1 MNANNIHIFY
11 RQVLTCLYLLWD
23 ESEKIYK
30 LVIQLVFKKIFNNV
44 MRNIFLSLLMIFVSS
59 CSNPISEADLILSS
73 NNVILMTGDQE
84 AQPLSIAINNKKI
97 VWIGS
102 HEDATNIQ
110 GTKFDFGNQAIL
122 PGFIDAHGHASYLA
136 FATQVA
142 NIASPPV
149 GKIKTIKD
157 LQIELKKFIKDSNLQ
172 PGQWLMGLGY
182 DDSLLAEQRHPT
194 KKDLDQVSTEHPI
207 YLIHVSAHLGAANS
221 MGLALANINSD
232 TPDPSG
238 GKIRRYENSSEPNGV
253 FEETA
258 AYPVQQL
265 AMSAYKDPIGSVKK
279 AMEIYASHGI
289 TTAQDGA
296 SSPETIGLMQAA
308 DAQGMINLDVISYPV
323 GQNGLDK
330 TLETI
335 NFGSYEGRI
344 KVGGI
349 KLILDGSPQGKTAY
363 LTEPYYKPPHSE
375 SESYKGYPLIPQ
387 KEVSKW
393 VSEYADLNIP
403 IIAHANG
410 DAAADMLITAVR
422 NADLKTDHRTIMI
435 HAQTVREDQL
445 DQMKELKIIPSYF
458 STHTFY
464 WGDWHRDSVFGE
476 DRAMRI
482 SPTRSTL
489 DRKMPF
495 TVHNDAPVVPP
506 DMIRL
511 LWSTTNRMTRS
522 GKVLG
527 EEQKISTYSAL
538 EAMTINAA
546 YQHFEDEIKGTIEVG
561 KLADLV
567 VLSEDPL
574 SMPADELLKLKVIAT
589 YSHGKE
595 IFKNEK

>member
-1 MNANNIHIFY
+1 M
-11 RQVLTCLYLLWD
+11 TC
-23 ESEKIYK
+23 I
-30 LVIQLVFKKIFNNV
+30 N
-44 MRNIFLSLLMIFVSS
+44 MRNLFILMMLCSHSFLQAIDG
-59 CSNPISEADLILSS
+59 ADLIISS
-73 NNVILMTGDQE
+73 KKVILMNGKEE
-84 AQPLSIAINNKKI
+84 AQPLSIAIKNKKI
-97 VWIGS
+97 AWLGS
-102 HEDATNIQ
+102 HEDAKNIK
-110 GTKFDFGNQAIL
+110 GKHIDFGDQAIL

-149 GKIKTIKD
+149 GKIKTIED
-157 LQIELKKFIKDSNLQ
+157 LQAELRKFIKDSNLQ
-172 PGQWLMGLGY
+172 PGEWLMGLGY
-182 DDSLLAEQRHPT
+182 DDSLLEEQRHPT
-194 KKDLDQVSTEHPI
+194 KDDLDQVSTEHPI

-221 MGLALANINSD
+221 LGLSLANITSA
-232 TPDPSG
+232 TQDPSG
-238 GKIRRYENSSEPNGV
+238 GKIRRYKNSSEPNGV

-258 AYPVQQL
+258 AYPLQQL

-279 AMEIYASHGI
+279 AMDIYARNGI

-296 SSPETIGLMQAA
+296 SSLETIGLMQAA
-308 DAQGMINLDVISYPV
+308 DAQGMINLDIISYPI

-330 TLETI
+330 NLNSI
-335 NFGSYEGRI
+335 NFGNYEGRVKI
-344 KVGGI
+344 GGI

-387 KEVSKW
+387 SEVLKW
-393 VSEYADLNIP
+393 VKQYADLNIP
-403 IIAHANG
+403 IMAHANG
-410 DAAADMLITAVR
+410 DAAADMLIEAVKTA
-422 NADLKTDHRTIMI
+422 DIKSDHRTIMI

-445 DQMKELKIIPSYF
+445 DKMKELEIIPSYF

-464 WGDWHRDSVFGE
+464 WGDWHRDSVFGK

-511 LWSTTNRMTRS
+511 LWSTTNRLTRS
-522 GKVLG
+522 GKILG
-527 EEQKISTYSAL
+527 HEQKISTYAAL
-538 EAMTINAA
+538 EAMTLNAA
-546 YQHFEDEIKGTIEVG
+546 YQHFEDDIKGTIEVG

-567 VLSEDPL
+567 VLSENPL
-574 SMPADELLKLKVIAT
+574 SMESAQLLNLSVVAT
-589 YSHGKE
+589 FSHGKQIYKLGE
-595 IFKNEK
+595 SSSN

>member
-1 MNANNIHIFY
+1 M
-11 RQVLTCLYLLWD
+11 
-23 ESEKIYK
+23 K
-30 LVIQLVFKKIFNNV
+30 
-44 MRNIFLSLLMIFVSS
+44 NIFLFLAIIYVSS
-59 CSNPISEADLILSS
+59 CANTISEADLILSS
-73 NNVILMTGDQE
+73 NNVILMTGDKE
-84 AQPLSIAINNKKI
+84 AQPLSIAINSKKI

-102 HEDATNIQ
+102 HEDATKIQ
-110 GTKFDFGNQAIL
+110 GTKINFGHQAIL

-194 KKDLDQVSTEHPI
+194 KEDLDQVSTEHPI

-410 DAAADMLITAVR
+410 DAAADMLITAVK
-422 NADLKTDHRTIMI
+422 NAEIKTDHRTIMI

-546 YQHFEDEIKGTIEVG
+546 YQHFEDGIKGTIEVG

-574 SMPADELLKLKVIAT
+574 SMPADELLELKVMAT

-595 IFKNEK
+595 IFKNGK

>member
-1 MNANNIHIFY
+1 
-11 RQVLTCLYLLWD
+11 
-23 ESEKIYK
+23 
-30 LVIQLVFKKIFNNV
+30 
-44 MRNIFLSLLMIFVSS
+44 MRNFLILLLITSS
-59 CSNPISEADLILSS
+59 SMLHSIEKADLIISS
-73 NNVILMTGDQE
+73 NKVILMTGHQK
-84 AQPLSIAINNKKI
+84 AHPLSIAIQNKKI

-102 HEDATNIQ
+102 HTEAKKIQ
-110 GTKFDFGNQAIL
+110 GQHINYHNQAIL

-149 GKIKTIKD
+149 GEVTTIKD
-157 LQIELKKFIKDSNLQ
+157 LQENLKKFIKDSDLQ
-172 PGQWLMGLGY
+172 PGEWVMGLGY

-194 KKDLDQVSTEHPI
+194 KDDLDAVSTDHPI

-221 MGLALANINSD
+221 MGLSLAKINSE
-232 TPDPSG
+232 THDPPG
-238 GKIRRYENSSEPNGV
+238 GKIRRYENSLEPNGV

-258 AYPVQQL
+258 AYPLQQL

-279 AMEIYASHGI
+279 AMGIYARNGI

-296 SSPETIGLMQAA
+296 SSQETIALMQLA
-308 DAQGMINLDVISYPV
+308 DAQGMINLDIISYPI
-323 GQNGLDK
+323 GQNGLDQN
-330 TLETI
+330 LDSI
-335 NFGSYEGRI
+335 NFGNYTGRLKI
-344 KVGGI
+344 GGI

-375 SESYKGYPLIPQ
+375 SDSYKGYPLIPQ
-387 KEVSKW
+387 SEVSKW
-393 VSEYADLNIP
+393 VKRYADLKIP
-403 IIAHANG
+403 IMAHANG
-410 DAAADMLITAVR
+410 DAAADMLIEAVKD
-422 NADLKTDHRTIMI
+422 ADITSDHRTIMI

-445 DQMKELKIIPSYF
+445 DQMKELSIIPSYF

-482 SPTRSTL
+482 SPTKSTL
-489 DRKMPF
+489 NRKMPF

-511 LWSTTNRMTRS
+511 LWSTTNRKTRS
-522 GKVLG
+522 GKILG
-527 EEQKISTYSAL
+527 EEQKISIYSAL

-546 YQHFEDEIKGTIEVG
+546 FQHFEDDIKGSIEVG

-567 VLSEDPL
+567 VLSKDPL
-574 SMPADELLKLKVIAT
+574 RMPVDELLELKIMAT

>member
-1 MNANNIHIFY
+1 
-11 RQVLTCLYLLWD
+11 
-23 ESEKIYK
+23 
-30 LVIQLVFKKIFNNV
+30 
-44 MRNIFLSLLMIFVSS
+44 MRNLFLFLLISS
-59 CSNPISEADLILSS
+59 CSFEKEIKEADLVITS
-73 NNVILMTGDQE
+73 NKVILMTGNKQ
-84 AQPLSIAINNKKI
+84 AQPLSIAIKNKEI
-97 VWIGS
+97 IWIGS
-102 HEDATNIQ
+102 HMKAKRIQ
-110 GTKFDFGNQAIL
+110 GKHINFGNQAIL

-149 GKIKTIKD
+149 GNINNIKE
-157 LQIELKKFIKDSNLQ
+157 LQTELKKFITDSNLK
-172 PGQWLMGLGY
+172 PGEWVMGLGY

-194 KKDLDQVSTEHPI
+194 KDDLDEVSTEHPI

-221 MGLALANINSD
+221 LGLSLANISAE
-232 TPDPSG
+232 TQDPPG

-258 AYPVQQL
+258 AYPLQQL

-279 AMEIYASHGI
+279 AMDIYARNGI

-296 SSPETIGLMQAA
+296 SSPETISLMQAA
-308 DAQGMINLDVISYPV
+308 DAQGMINLDIISYPI

-330 TLETI
+330 NLDSI
-335 NFGSYEGRI
+335 NFGNYEGRLKI
-344 KVGGI
+344 GGI

-375 SESYKGYPLIPQ
+375 SDSYKGYPLIPQ
-387 KEVSKW
+387 LEVSKW
-393 VSEYADLNIP
+393 VKKYADLNIP
-403 IIAHANG
+403 IMAHANG
-410 DAAADMLITAVR
+410 DAAADMLIKAVKDTDI
-422 NADLKTDHRTIMI
+422 NSDHRTIMI

-464 WGDWHRDSVFGE
+464 WGDWHRDSVFGK
-476 DRAMRI
+476 DRAIRI
-482 SPTRSTL
+482 SPTKSTL
-489 DRKMPF
+489 NRNMPF

-511 LWSTTNRMTRS
+511 LWSTTNRKTRS

-546 YQHFEDEIKGTIEVG
+546 YQHFEDDIKGSIEVG

-574 SMPADELLKLKVIAT
+574 SIDTKNLLEVNVVAT
-589 YSHGKE
+589 FSRGVEVFNSAK
-595 IFKNEK
+595 

>member
-1 MNANNIHIFY
+1 
-11 RQVLTCLYLLWD
+11 
-23 ESEKIYK
+23 
-30 LVIQLVFKKIFNNV
+30 
-44 MRNIFLSLLMIFVSS
+44 MRNFLILLLLISS
-59 CSNPISEADLILSS
+59 SVLHSIEKADLIISS
-73 NNVILMTGDQE
+73 NKVILMTGYQK
-84 AQPLSIAINNKKI
+84 AQPLSIAIQNKKI

-102 HEDATNIQ
+102 HTEAKKIQ
-110 GTKFDFGNQAIL
+110 GQRIDYHNQAIL

-149 GKIKTIKD
+149 GEVKTIKD
-157 LQIELKKFIKDSNLQ
+157 LQENLKKFIKDSDLQ
-172 PGQWLMGLGY
+172 PGEWVMGLGY

-194 KKDLDQVSTEHPI
+194 KDDLDAVSTDHPI

-221 MGLALANINSD
+221 MGLSLANINSESN
-232 TPDPSG
+232 DPPG
-238 GKIRRYENSSEPNGV
+238 GKIRRYENSLEPNGV

-258 AYPVQQL
+258 AYPLQQL

-279 AMEIYASHGI
+279 AMDIYARNGI

-296 SSPETIGLMQAA
+296 SSQETIALMQAA
-308 DAQGMINLDVISYPV
+308 DAQGMINLDIISYPI
-323 GQNGLDK
+323 GQNGLDQN
-330 TLETI
+330 LDSI
-335 NFGSYEGRI
+335 SFGNYTGRLKI
-344 KVGGI
+344 GGI

-375 SESYKGYPLIPQ
+375 SDSYKGYPLIPQ
-387 KEVSKW
+387 SEVSKW
-393 VSEYADLNIP
+393 VKRYADLNIP
-403 IIAHANG
+403 IMAHANG
-410 DAAADMLITAVR
+410 DAAADMLIEAVK
-422 NADLKTDHRTIMI
+422 NADITSDHRTIMI

-445 DQMKELKIIPSYF
+445 DKMKELSIIPSYF

-482 SPTRSTL
+482 SPTKSTL
-489 DRKMPF
+489 NRKIPF

-506 DMIRL
+506 NMIRL
-511 LWSTTNRMTRS
+511 LWSTTNRKTRS

-546 YQHFEDEIKGTIEVG
+546 FQHFEDDIKGSIEVG

-574 SMPADELLKLKVIAT
+574 SIPVNELLELKIMAT

>member
-1 MNANNIHIFY
+1 
-11 RQVLTCLYLLWD
+11 
-23 ESEKIYK
+23 
-30 LVIQLVFKKIFNNV
+30 
-44 MRNIFLSLLMIFVSS
+44 MRNLFLFLLISS
-59 CSNPISEADLILSS
+59 CSFEQEIKEADLVITS
-73 NNVILMTGDQE
+73 NKVILMTGNKQ
-84 AQPLSIAINNKKI
+84 AQPLSIAIKNKEI
-97 VWIGS
+97 IWIGS
-102 HEDATNIQ
+102 HMKAKRIQ
-110 GTKFDFGNQAIL
+110 GKHINFGNQAIL

-149 GKIKTIKD
+149 GSINNIKE
-157 LQIELKKFIKDSNLQ
+157 LQTELKKFITESNLK
-172 PGQWLMGLGY
+172 PGEWVMGLGY

-194 KKDLDQVSTEHPI
+194 KDDLDEVSTEHPI

-221 MGLALANINSD
+221 LGLSLANISAE
-232 TPDPSG
+232 TQDPPG

-258 AYPVQQL
+258 AYPLQQL

-279 AMEIYASHGI
+279 AMNIYARNGI

-296 SSPETIGLMQAA
+296 SNPETISLMQAA
-308 DAQGMINLDVISYPV
+308 DVQGMINLDIISYPI

-330 TLETI
+330 NLDSI
-335 NFGSYEGRI
+335 NFGSYEGRLKI
-344 KVGGI
+344 GGI

-375 SESYKGYPLIPQ
+375 SDSYKGYPLIPQ
-387 KEVSKW
+387 SEVSKW
-393 VSEYADLNIP
+393 VKKYADLNIP
-403 IIAHANG
+403 IMAHANG
-410 DAAADMLITAVR
+410 DAAADMLIKAVKD
-422 NADLKTDHRTIMI
+422 ADINSDHRTIMI

-482 SPTRSTL
+482 SPTKSTL
-489 DRKMPF
+489 NRNMPF

-511 LWSTTNRMTRS
+511 LWSTTNRKTRS

-546 YQHFEDEIKGTIEVG
+546 YQHFEDDIKGSIEVG

-574 SMPADELLKLKVIAT
+574 SIDAKNLLEVNVVAT
-589 YSHGKE
+589 FSRGVEVFNAAK
-595 IFKNEK
+595 

>member
-1 MNANNIHIFY
+1 
-11 RQVLTCLYLLWD
+11 
-23 ESEKIYK
+23 
-30 LVIQLVFKKIFNNV
+30 
-44 MRNIFLSLLMIFVSS
+44 MRNFLILLLLISS
-59 CSNPISEADLILSS
+59 SMLHSIEKADLIISS
-73 NNVILMTGDQE
+73 NKVILMTGHQK
-84 AQPLSIAINNKKI
+84 AQPLSIAIQNKKI
-97 VWIGS
+97 AWIGS
-102 HEDATNIQ
+102 HSEAKKIQ
-110 GTKFDFGNQAIL
+110 GQRIDYHNQAIL

-149 GKIKTIKD
+149 GKVKTIKD
-157 LQIELKKFIKDSNLQ
+157 LQENLKKFIKDSNLQ
-172 PGQWLMGLGY
+172 PGEWVMGLGY

-194 KKDLDQVSTEHPI
+194 KDDLDAVSTDHPI

-221 MGLALANINSD
+221 MGLSLANINSESN
-232 TPDPSG
+232 DPPG
-238 GKIRRYENSSEPNGV
+238 GKIRRYENSLEPNGV

-258 AYPVQQL
+258 AYPLQQL

-279 AMEIYASHGI
+279 AMDIYARNGI

-296 SSPETIGLMQAA
+296 SSQETIALMQAA
-308 DAQGMINLDVISYPV
+308 DAQGMINLDIISYPI
-323 GQNGLDK
+323 GQNGLDQN
-330 TLETI
+330 LDSI
-335 NFGSYEGRI
+335 SFGNYTGRLKI
-344 KVGGI
+344 GGI

-375 SESYKGYPLIPQ
+375 SDSYKGYPLIPQ
-387 KEVSKW
+387 SEVSKW
-393 VSEYADLNIP
+393 VKRYADLNIP
-403 IIAHANG
+403 IMAHANG
-410 DAAADMLITAVR
+410 DAAADMLIEAVK
-422 NADLKTDHRTIMI
+422 NADITSDHRTIMI

-445 DQMKELKIIPSYF
+445 DKMKELSIIPSYF

-482 SPTRSTL
+482 SPTKSTL
-489 DRKMPF
+489 NRKIPF

-511 LWSTTNRMTRS
+511 LWSTTNRKTRS

-546 YQHFEDEIKGTIEVG
+546 FQHFEDDIKGSIEVG

-574 SMPADELLKLKVIAT
+574 SMPVNELLELKIMAT

>member
-1 MNANNIHIFY
+1 M
-11 RQVLTCLYLLWD
+11 RYL
-23 ESEKIYK
+23 
-30 LVIQLVFKKIFNNV
+30 FF
-44 MRNIFLSLLMIFVSS
+44 FLLISS
-59 CSNPISEADLILSS
+59 CSYDKNIKEADLIISS
-73 NNVILMTGDQE
+73 NNVILMTGHKK
-84 AQPLSIAINNKKI
+84 AQPLSVAIKNERI
-97 VWIGS
+97 IWIGL
-102 HEDATNIQ
+102 HKDAKHIQ
-110 GTKFDFGNQAIL
+110 GKHINYGNQAVL

-149 GKIKTIKD
+149 GKITTIKD
-157 LQIELKKFIKDSNLQ
+157 LQIELKKFIESSNLQ
-172 PGQWLMGLGY
+172 PGEWLMGLGY

-194 KKDLDQVSTEHPI
+194 KDDLDAVSTEHPI

-221 MGLALANINSD
+221 LGLSLANID
-232 TPDPSG
+232 AETLDPPG

-258 AYPVQQL
+258 AYPLQQL

-279 AMEIYASHGI
+279 AMEIYAMNGI

-296 SSPETIGLMQAA
+296 SSLETINLMKAA
-308 DAQGMINLDVISYPV
+308 DLQGAIDLDIISYPI

-330 TLETI
+330 NLDSI
-335 NFGSYEGRI
+335 NFGNYEGRLKI
-344 KVGGI
+344 GGI

-387 KEVSKW
+387 SEVSKW
-393 VSEYADLNIP
+393 VKKYADLNIP
-403 IIAHANG
+403 IMAHANG
-410 DAAADMLITAVR
+410 DAAADMLIKAVKD
-422 NADLKTDHRTIMI
+422 ADINSDHRTIMI

-482 SPTRSTL
+482 SPTKSTL
-489 DRKMPF
+489 NRNMPF

-511 LWSTTNRMTRS
+511 LWSTTNRKTRS

-546 YQHFEDEIKGTIEVG
+546 YQHFEDDIKGSIEVG

-574 SMPADELLKLKVIAT
+574 SIDTKNLLEVSVVAT
-589 YSHGKE
+589 FSRGVEVFNTAK
-595 IFKNEK
+595 

>member
-1 MNANNIHIFY
+1 
-11 RQVLTCLYLLWD
+11 
-23 ESEKIYK
+23 
-30 LVIQLVFKKIFNNV
+30 
-44 MRNIFLSLLMIFVSS
+44 MRNFLILLLLSS
-59 CSNPISEADLILSS
+59 SSMLHSIEKADLIISS
-73 NNVILMTGDQE
+73 NKVILMTGHQK
-84 AQPLSIAINNKKI
+84 AQPLSIAIQNKKI

-102 HEDATNIQ
+102 HTEAKKIQ
-110 GTKFDFGNQAIL
+110 GQRIDYHNQAIL

-149 GKIKTIKD
+149 GEVTTIKD
-157 LQIELKKFIKDSNLQ
+157 LQENLKKFIKDSNLQ
-172 PGQWLMGLGY
+172 PGEWVMGLGY

-194 KKDLDQVSTEHPI
+194 KDDLDAVSTDHPI

-221 MGLALANINSD
+221 MGLSLANINSD
-232 TPDPSG
+232 SNDPPG
-238 GKIRRYENSSEPNGV
+238 GKIRRYENSLEPNGV

-258 AYPVQQL
+258 AYPLQQL
-265 AMSAYKDPIGSVKK
+265 AMSTYKDPIGSVKK
-279 AMEIYASHGI
+279 AMDIYARNGI

-296 SSPETIGLMQAA
+296 SSQETIALMQAA
-308 DAQGMINLDVISYPV
+308 DAQGMINLDIISYPI
-323 GQNGLDK
+323 GQNGLDQN
-330 TLETI
+330 LDSI
-335 NFGSYEGRI
+335 SFGNYTGRLKI
-344 KVGGI
+344 GGI

-375 SESYKGYPLIPQ
+375 SDSYKGYPLIPQ
-387 KEVSKW
+387 SEVSKW
-393 VSEYADLNIP
+393 VKRYADLNIP
-403 IIAHANG
+403 IMAHANG
-410 DAAADMLITAVR
+410 DAAADMLIEAVK
-422 NADLKTDHRTIMI
+422 NADITSDHRTIMI

-445 DQMKELKIIPSYF
+445 DKMKELSIIPSYF

-476 DRAMRI
+476 DRAKRI
-482 SPTRSTL
+482 SPTKSTL
-489 DRKMPF
+489 NRKIPF

-506 DMIRL
+506 NMIRL
-511 LWSTTNRMTRS
+511 LWSTTNRKTRS

-546 YQHFEDEIKGTIEVG
+546 FQHFEDDIKGSIEVG

-574 SMPADELLKLKVIAT
+574 SIPVNELLELKIMAT

>member
-1 MNANNIHIFY
+1 
-11 RQVLTCLYLLWD
+11 
-23 ESEKIYK
+23 
-30 LVIQLVFKKIFNNV
+30 
-44 MRNIFLSLLMIFVSS
+44 MRNFLILLLLISS
-59 CSNPISEADLILSS
+59 SVLHSIEKADLIISS
-73 NNVILMTGDQE
+73 NKVILMTGHQK
-84 AQPLSIAINNKKI
+84 AQPLSIAIQNKKI

-102 HEDATNIQ
+102 HTEAKKIQ
-110 GTKFDFGNQAIL
+110 GQRIDYHNQAIL

-149 GKIKTIKD
+149 GEVKTIKD
-157 LQIELKKFIKDSNLQ
+157 LQENLKKFIKDSNLQ
-172 PGQWLMGLGY
+172 PGEWVMGLGY

-194 KKDLDQVSTEHPI
+194 KDDLDAVSTDHPI

-221 MGLALANINSD
+221 MGLSLANINSESN
-232 TPDPSG
+232 DPPG
-238 GKIRRYENSSEPNGV
+238 GKIRRYENSLEPNGV

-258 AYPVQQL
+258 AYPLQQL

-279 AMEIYASHGI
+279 AMDIYARNGI

-296 SSPETIGLMQAA
+296 SSQETIALMQAA
-308 DAQGMINLDVISYPV
+308 DAQGMINLDIISYPI
-323 GQNGLDK
+323 GQNGLDQN
-330 TLETI
+330 LDSI
-335 NFGSYEGRI
+335 NFGNYKGRLKI
-344 KVGGI
+344 GGI

-375 SESYKGYPLIPQ
+375 SDSYKGYPLIPQ
-387 KEVSKW
+387 SEVSKW
-393 VSEYADLNIP
+393 VKRYAGLNIP
-403 IIAHANG
+403 IMAHANG
-410 DAAADMLITAVR
+410 DAAADMLIEAVK
-422 NADLKTDHRTIMI
+422 NADITSDHRTIMI

-445 DQMKELKIIPSYF
+445 DKMKELSIIPSYF

-482 SPTRSTL
+482 SPTKSTL
-489 DRKMPF
+489 NRKIPF

-511 LWSTTNRMTRS
+511 LWSTTNRKTRS

-546 YQHFEDEIKGTIEVG
+546 FQHFEDDIKGSIEVG

-574 SMPADELLKLKVIAT
+574 SIPVNELLELKIMAT

>member
-1 MNANNIHIFY
+1 
-11 RQVLTCLYLLWD
+11 
-23 ESEKIYK
+23 
-30 LVIQLVFKKIFNNV
+30 
-44 MRNIFLSLLMIFVSS
+44 MRNFLILLLLSS
-59 CSNPISEADLILSS
+59 SSMLHSIEKADLIISS
-73 NNVILMTGDQE
+73 NKVILMTGHQK
-84 AQPLSIAINNKKI
+84 AQPLSIAIQNKKI

-102 HEDATNIQ
+102 HTEAKKIQ
-110 GTKFDFGNQAIL
+110 GQRIDYHNQAIL

-149 GKIKTIKD
+149 GEVKTIKD
-157 LQIELKKFIKDSNLQ
+157 LQENLKKFIKDSNLK
-172 PGQWLMGLGY
+172 PGEWVMGLGY

-194 KKDLDQVSTEHPI
+194 KDDLDAVSTDHPI

-221 MGLALANINSD
+221 MGLSLANINSESN
-232 TPDPSG
+232 DPPG
-238 GKIRRYENSSEPNGV
+238 GKIRRYENSLEPNGV

-258 AYPVQQL
+258 AYPLQQL
-265 AMSAYKDPIGSVKK
+265 AMSAYKDPIGSIKK
-279 AMEIYASHGI
+279 AMDIYARNGI

-296 SSPETIGLMQAA
+296 SSQETIALMQAA
-308 DAQGMINLDVISYPV
+308 DAQGMINLDIISYPI
-323 GQNGLDK
+323 GQNGLDQN
-330 TLETI
+330 LDSI
-335 NFGSYEGRI
+335 NFGNYKGRLKI
-344 KVGGI
+344 GGI

-375 SESYKGYPLIPQ
+375 SDSYKGYPLIPQ
-387 KEVSKW
+387 SEVSKL
-393 VSEYADLNIP
+393 VKRYADLNIP
-403 IIAHANG
+403 IMAHANG
-410 DAAADMLITAVR
+410 DAAADMLIEAVK
-422 NADLKTDHRTIMI
+422 NADITSDHRTIMI

-445 DQMKELKIIPSYF
+445 DKMKELSIIPSYF

-476 DRAMRI
+476 DRAKRI
-482 SPTRSTL
+482 SPTKSTL
-489 DRKMPF
+489 NRKIPF

-511 LWSTTNRMTRS
+511 LWSTTNRKTRS

-546 YQHFEDEIKGTIEVG
+546 FQHFEDDIKGSIEVG

-574 SMPADELLKLKVIAT
+574 SIPVNELLELKIMAT

>member
-1 MNANNIHIFY
+1 
-11 RQVLTCLYLLWD
+11 
-23 ESEKIYK
+23 
-30 LVIQLVFKKIFNNV
+30 
-44 MRNIFLSLLMIFVSS
+44 MRNLFLFLLISS
-59 CSNPISEADLILSS
+59 CSFEQEIKEADLVITS
-73 NNVILMTGDQE
+73 NKVILMTGNKQ
-84 AQPLSIAINNKKI
+84 ARPLSIAIKNKEI
-97 VWIGS
+97 IWIGS
-102 HEDATNIQ
+102 HMKAKRIQ
-110 GTKFDFGNQAIL
+110 GKHINFGNQAIL

-149 GKIKTIKD
+149 GSINNIKE
-157 LQIELKKFIKDSNLQ
+157 LQTELKKFITESNLK
-172 PGQWLMGLGY
+172 PGEWVMGLGY

-194 KKDLDQVSTEHPI
+194 KDDLDEVSTEHPI

-221 MGLALANINSD
+221 LGLSLANIS
-232 TPDPSG
+232 TETQDPPG

-258 AYPVQQL
+258 AYPLQQL

-279 AMEIYASHGI
+279 AMNIYARNGI

-296 SSPETIGLMQAA
+296 SNPETISLMQAA
-308 DAQGMINLDVISYPV
+308 DVQGMINLDIISYPI

-330 TLETI
+330 NLDSI
-335 NFGSYEGRI
+335 NFGSYEGRLKI
-344 KVGGI
+344 GGI

-375 SESYKGYPLIPQ
+375 SDSYKGYPLIPQ
-387 KEVSKW
+387 SEVSKW
-393 VSEYADLNIP
+393 VKKYADLNIP
-403 IIAHANG
+403 IMAHANG
-410 DAAADMLITAVR
+410 DAAADMLIKAVKD
-422 NADLKTDHRTIMI
+422 ADINSDHRTIMI

-482 SPTRSTL
+482 SPTKSTL
-489 DRKMPF
+489 NRNMPF

-511 LWSTTNRMTRS
+511 LWSTTNRKTRS

-546 YQHFEDEIKGTIEVG
+546 YQHFEDDIKGSIEVG

-574 SMPADELLKLKVIAT
+574 SIDTKNLLEVSVVAT
-589 YSHGKE
+589 FSRGVEVFNTAK
-595 IFKNEK
+595 